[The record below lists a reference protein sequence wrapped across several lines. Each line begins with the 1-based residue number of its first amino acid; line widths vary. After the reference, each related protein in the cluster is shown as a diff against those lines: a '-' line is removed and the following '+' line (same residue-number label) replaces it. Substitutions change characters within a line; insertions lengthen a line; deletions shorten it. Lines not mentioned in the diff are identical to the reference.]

1 MNSNYSFAFGR
12 RQPVTRPVP
21 VPVPVPRQVPVPQPV
36 SQPVPQPA
44 TQSNRFS
51 INRLIHV
58 KSSGGCRSCG

>member
-21 VPVPVPRQVPVPQPV
+21 VPRQVPQPVPQPVPRQVPQPV
-36 SQPVPQPA
+36 
-44 TQSNRFS
+44 QSNRFS